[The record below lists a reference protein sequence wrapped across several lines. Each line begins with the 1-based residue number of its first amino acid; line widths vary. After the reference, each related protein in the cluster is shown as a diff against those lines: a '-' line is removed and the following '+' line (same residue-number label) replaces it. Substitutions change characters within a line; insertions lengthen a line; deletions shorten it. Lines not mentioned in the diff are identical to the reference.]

1 MPKRLYLLRHAKS
14 SWDDPGVD
22 DHDRPLNGRGRDAAR
37 RLATH
42 FRTSSIRPELVLC
55 SSATRAVETLAPIS
69 EAVGLHGRTRIETG
83 IYGASAGQL
92 LERLRE
98 LDDGVGSVLVVG
110 HNPGLQ
116 ELAIGLAADD
126 RETLLQLWGKFPAGT
141 LVEVVSDGAAWR
153 DLSAQTA
160 HFVRRL
166 VPADLPG

>member
-14 SWDDPGVD
+14 SWDDPGVE
-22 DHDRPLNGRGRDAAR
+22 DHDRPLNPRGRDAAR

-42 FRTSSIRPELVLC
+42 FRISGIRPDLVLC
-55 SSATRAVETLAPIS
+55 SSAARAVETLAPIS
-69 EAVGLHGRTRIETG
+69 EAVGLHERTRIDTG

-98 LDDGVGSVLVVG
+98 LDDRVGSVLVIG

-126 RETLLQLWGKFPAGT
+126 RQTLLRLWGKFPTGT
-141 LVEVVSDGAAWR
+141 LVEVVSDGATWR
-153 DLSAQTA
+153 DLSPQTA
-160 HFVRRL
+160 HFVRMI
-166 VPADLPG
+166 VPGDLPG